1 MIDKDQMIAD
11 LQQELE
17 ESKALVGM
25 MRLNKALK
33 TPKKVKDG
41 LKKDGS
47 PDMRQTKGKAL
58 AAAAAANTDP
68 PTDRDRYFYATIFDV
83 EAIQR
88 CFPDWSD
95 AKAEACVK
103 ANQSSVS
110 QYLYDKMLESID
122 EDLCDFEMDEEDEED
137 EEESSP
143 EPSQETTES
152 SQETTEPTA

>member
-1 MIDKDQMIAD
+1 MADTPDEAPPAEPVTVKDQMIAD
-11 LQQELE
+11 LRQETADLRQKLADSE
-17 ESKALVGM
+17 ALVGM
-25 MRLNKALK
+25 LK

-58 AAAAAANTDP
+58 AAAAAADTDP

-122 EDLCDFEMDEEDEED
+122 EDLCDFKMDGEDE
-137 EEESSP
+137 
-143 EPSQETTES
+143 
-152 SQETTEPTA
+152 

>member
-1 MIDKDQMIAD
+1 MADTPDEAPPAEPVIDKDQMIAD
-11 LQQELE
+11 LKKKLTDSE
-17 ESKALVGM
+17 ALVGM
-25 MRLNKALK
+25 LK
-33 TPKKVKDG
+33 TPKKVKNG

-58 AAAAAANTDP
+58 AAAAAADTDP

-122 EDLCDFEMDEEDEED
+122 EDLCDFKMDGEDE
-137 EEESSP
+137 
-143 EPSQETTES
+143 
-152 SQETTEPTA
+152 